1 MTDDAAPAPPAPPR
15 HLRKDGRDFWRA
27 TVAEH
32 DLESHQLALLCL
44 ACEQFDTQD
53 QARKVIAKDGMT
65 YETKSGAIKPRA
77 ELSIERQAARLIST
91 LLRQLKLDAD
101 QQPGERWVGRVKP
114 HGARVRAARRK

>member
-1 MTDDAAPAPPAPPR
+1 MTDDAPPAAPAPPE
-15 HLRKDGRDFWRA
+15 HLRKDGRDFWQ
-27 TVAEH
+27 TIVQEH

-53 QARKVIAKDGMT
+53 QARKVIAQHGMT
-65 YETKSGAIKPRA
+65 YATKTGTVKPRP

-101 QQPGERWVGRVKP
+101 QKPGERWVGRVKP
-114 HGARVRAARRK
+114 HGVRVKASRRK